1 LIGGTEATA
10 TKQKPNSR
18 RRRNSNKSILRLS
31 DLEHAKAA
39 VLNSLNSVDVKRIIV
54 TPSVRR
60 FDELFELTRP
70 TLQPHENDQWI
81 EFILWCRLWL
91 FAALP
96 DSEMR
101 NQVLHVLQVQLDLGN
116 IG

>member
-1 LIGGTEATA
+1 VWFKDQRVCRPYLQQLLEIV
-10 TKQKPNSR
+10 P
-18 RRRNSNKSILRLS
+18 RRNYFEGI
-31 DLEHAKAA
+31 D
-39 VLNSLNSVDVKRIIV
+39 SLV
-54 TPSVRR
+54 PGPPLRR

-70 TLQPHENDQWI
+70 TLYPDENDQWI
-81 EFILWCRLWL
+81 EFIILWCRLWL

>member
-1 LIGGTEATA
+1 MTA
-10 TKQKPNSR
+10 LLRWFRDQGVCRPYLQQLLEIVP
-18 RRRNSNKSILRLS
+18 RRNYFERL
-31 DLEHAKAA
+31 DL
-39 VLNSLNSVDVKRIIV
+39 LFPGL
-54 TPSVRR
+54 PVRR

-81 EFILWCRLWL
+81 EFIILWCRLWL

-116 IG
+116 ID